1 MMDSSTPCCIKKP
14 SASFAHQPHRRRLLV
29 ALGCCSVGALAAWT
43 PVAQAASGGEAA
55 DAPAAA
61 QEATT
66 ALRLDGGILLQQE
79 SGDLL
84 LSTDVQWQLPVAVE
98 QALRKGVAVHFIAD
112 VRLLRKRWYWS
123 NQSLLAAT
131 RYYRLSY
138 QTLTHRWRL
147 HQGSQ
152 PFNSLGLRAEALGS
166 SYASLEDAVQ
176 ALQHWVRWRIGER
189 QSLPAQGPVALQLRF
204 RIDLSQLPKPLQIG
218 VFGRSDWNLLVQ
230 QEQSF
235 ALEQL

>member
-1 MMDSSTPCCIKKP
+1 MMDSSTPCCSKKP
-14 SASFAHQPHRRRLLV
+14 SASAHQTHRRGLLV
-29 ALGCCSVGALAAWT
+29 ALGYCSVGALAAW
-43 PVAQAASGGEAA
+43 PPMARAVSGDDVADDPATALEAA
-55 DAPAAA
+55 
-61 QEATT
+61 T

-123 NQSLLAAT
+123 DQLLLTAT

-138 QTLTHRWRL
+138 QVLTHRWRL
-147 HQGSQ
+147 HQGNQ
-152 PFNSLGLRAEALGS
+152 PFNSLGLQAEALGS

-176 ALQHWVRWRIGER
+176 ALQHWVRWRIGAR
-189 QSLPAQGPVALQLRF
+189 QALPAQGPVVLQLRF

>member
-1 MMDSSTPCCIKKP
+1 MMDSSTPCCLKKP
-14 SASFAHQPHRRRLLV
+14 SASAAHQPHRRRLLV
-29 ALGCCSVGALAAWT
+29 ALGYCSVGALAAWT
-43 PVAQAASGGEAA
+43 PMAQAEEAVDIPVTA
-55 DAPAAA
+55 L
-61 QEATT
+61 EAET
-66 ALRLDGGILLQQE
+66 ALRLDGGVLLQQE

-123 NQSLLAAT
+123 DQLLLSAT

-138 QTLTHRWRL
+138 QVLTHRWRL
-147 HQGSQ
+147 HQGSH
-152 PFNSLGLRAEALGS
+152 PFNGLGLRAEALGS

-176 ALQHWVRWRIGER
+176 ALQHWVRWRIGAR
-189 QSLPAQGPVALQLRF
+189 QALPAQGPVVLQLRF

-230 QEQSF
+230 QEQPF